1 MTITVGTNAYCTQA
15 EFEAYACERGL
26 SVDWL
31 TIESSLVLSAD
42 FIDTYYNFKGSPA
55 ASDQAMKLPT
65 TEVSIAAIK
74 KAALKAVE
82 LQQAGRLTLDAAT
95 MAGALIAAESKSL
108 DGVGSKSVTY
118 ESGSQVTYKP
128 RTPELDK
135 LLAPFVRGS
144 SGLMRG

>member
-1 MTITVGTNAYCTQA
+1 MAITVGTNAYVTSA
-15 EFEAYACERGL
+15 EYEAYACERNI
-26 SVDWL
+26 SVDYSTL
-31 TIESSLVLSAD
+31 DSALVLSAD

-55 ASDQAMKLPT
+55 ATDQSMKLPT
-65 TEVSIAAIK
+65 TEVSIANIN

-82 LQQAGRLTLDAAT
+82 LQQAGRLTLDTAT
-95 MAGALIAAESKSL
+95 LTGALVASESKSL
-108 DGVGSKSVTY
+108 DGVGSKSTTY

-128 RTPELDK
+128 RVPELDK